1 MRALVFSVLV
11 RCICQELGPVDYL
24 LLHGC
29 VALHY
34 LSELSILG
42 LPTRMKVI
50 LLSFAFYDS
59 QAIFAIKFL
68 RGCLFFWNR
77 LLILR
82 GFAVRCSPVLGLFLS
97 LHHRCDLTKIITV
110 LYLIF
115 VVTCVVRCGL
125 KFSQNHNHAA
135 PHFCGLMCGQCG
147 V

>member
-1 MRALVFSVLV
+1 MSFDSCFFILVIRWSTWVLPEIPDLGTKRTLRALVFSVLV

-68 RGCLFFWNR
+68 RGCLFF
-77 LLILR
+77 
-82 GFAVRCSPVLGLFLS
+82 
-97 LHHRCDLTKIITV
+97 
-110 LYLIF
+110 
-115 VVTCVVRCGL
+115 
-125 KFSQNHNHAA
+125 
-135 PHFCGLMCGQCG
+135 
-147 V
+147 

>member
-29 VALHY
+29 VVLHY

-68 RGCLFFWNR
+68 RGCLFFWNH
-77 LLILR
+77 LLL
-82 GFAVRCSPVLGLFLS
+82 GVCAVPCGPVLGHFYHRILFCNLGK
-97 LHHRCDLTKIITV
+97 TITTP
-110 LYLIF
+110 YLIF
-115 VVTCVVRCGL
+115 AVTCVVRCGL
-125 KFSQNHNHAA
+125 EFSQNHNRTAHVR
-135 PHFCGLMCGQCG
+135 CS